1 MMNMKYFA
9 LASLILA
16 AGCTANNNDNVT
28 TKQANDVPAR
38 ISTNTRTTSPSQM
51 HPTASSHMHPA
62 TSSHSQAHTESP
74 AQARIVTQASSTSSS
89 WNTGKLTA
97 KGTQD
102 ALPSELLDLI
112 QGAVGNR
119 TTGQSPTG
127 GTGEKAPAAGTAN
140 GGQTGQAGQGTGAGQ
155 NMGGGNAQTGQN
167 EQTGQNASKDSSAY
181 AQQVLDIVNQERS
194 KAGLNAL
201 SMDGELSKMAMAKA
215 KDMYD
220 NNYFDHNSPTHGS
233 PFDMMKEFGIT
244 YQSAGENIAKGQTSP
259 SQVMKDWMNSPG
271 HKANILNKSYTH
283 LGIAF
288 YNNEW
293 VQEFTG

>member
-16 AGCTANNNDNVT
+16 AGCTSNDNVT

-38 ISTNTRTTSPSQM
+38 ISTNTRTTSPSHM
-51 HPTASSHMHPA
+51 HPTG
-62 TSSHSQAHTESP
+62 SSHSQAHSQSP

-102 ALPSELLDLI
+102 GLPSELLDLI

-119 TTGQSPTG
+119 AGQSPAG
-127 GTGEKAPAAGTAN
+127 GTEGNAPARGTAN

-181 AQQVLDIVNQERS
+181 AQQVLDLVNQERS

-283 LGIAF
+283 IGIAF